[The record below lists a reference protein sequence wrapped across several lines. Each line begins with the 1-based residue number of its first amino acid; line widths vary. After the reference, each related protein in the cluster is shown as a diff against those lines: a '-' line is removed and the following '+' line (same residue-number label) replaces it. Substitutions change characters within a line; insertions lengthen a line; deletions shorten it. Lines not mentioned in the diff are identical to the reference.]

1 MRRPFQASPLE
12 GGAPLG
18 TPEAFLE
25 VLVEYLGL
33 AVLQCEL
40 AQKYADAGDAVGLG
54 YAMRK
59 FAAYAKAALGTYD
72 DLNTFISEHKE
83 REQ

>member
-1 MRRPFQASPLE
+1 MNAPSQVTRQYD
-12 GGAPLG
+12 GAPLG

-25 VLVEYLGL
+25 PLVEYLGL
-33 AVLQCEL
+33 AILQCEL
-40 AQKYADAGDAVGLG
+40 AQRYADAGDGVGLG

-72 DLNTFISEHKE
+72 DLRTWQSNRMEGG
-83 REQ
+83 Q

>member
-1 MRRPFQASPLE
+1 MNRPYQASPPD

-18 TPEAFLE
+18 GPEAFLE
-25 VLVEYLGL
+25 ALAEYLGL
-33 AVLQCEL
+33 AALQCEL
-40 AQKYADAGDAVGLG
+40 AQKYADAGDSVGLG

-72 DLNTFISEHKE
+72 DLRAWQSNRMEGG
-83 REQ
+83 Q

>member
-1 MRRPFQASPLE
+1 MSKPSLNA
-12 GGAPLG
+12 GAPLG

-25 VLVEYLGL
+25 PLAEYLGL
-33 AVLQCEL
+33 AALQCEL
-40 AQKYADAGDAVGLG
+40 AQKYADAGDGVGLG

-72 DLNTFISEHKE
+72 DLTAFISERKE